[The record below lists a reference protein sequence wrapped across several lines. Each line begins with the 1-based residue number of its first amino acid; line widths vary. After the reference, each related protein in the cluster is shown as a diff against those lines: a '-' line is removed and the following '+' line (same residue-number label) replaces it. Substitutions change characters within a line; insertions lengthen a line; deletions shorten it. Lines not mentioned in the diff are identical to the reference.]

1 MDLETMRIIAM
12 VAFMVGLVVV
22 FGNMYLDSKND

>member
-12 VAFMVGLVVV
+12 VAFMVGLVAV
-22 FGNMYLDSKND
+22 FGNMYLDSKK